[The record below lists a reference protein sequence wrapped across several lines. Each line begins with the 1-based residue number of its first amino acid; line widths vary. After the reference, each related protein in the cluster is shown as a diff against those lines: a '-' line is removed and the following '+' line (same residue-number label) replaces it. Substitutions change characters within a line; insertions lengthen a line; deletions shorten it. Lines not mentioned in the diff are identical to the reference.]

1 MPVTEEPLLPTNLR
15 FRLGGKWHAIVS
27 CVCLYRAVD
36 PAAMTAKYLVLT
48 KDRRFAYLEAVIGDK
63 GVRPVTEMTRD
74 RALRFLVENGEAE
87 IVEEFP
93 EIFREDP
100 HAQAPTQHEL
110 DVEVAASPK
119 DRPTEPYL
127 FPLH

>member
-1 MPVTEEPLLPTNLR
+1 MPVTAAGDLPTNLR
-15 FRLGGKWHAIVS
+15 FRLGNKWHALVA

-36 PAAMTAKYLVLT
+36 PATMTAKYLVLT

-74 RALRFLVENGEAE
+74 RALRFLVENGEGDV
-87 IVEEFP
+87 VEEFP
-93 EIFREDP
+93 DIFRDDP
-100 HAQAPTQHEL
+100 RILAPSSGE
-110 DVEVAASPK
+110 EAAAPK
-119 DRPTEPYL
+119 DRPAEPYL

>member
-15 FRLGGKWHAIVS
+15 FRLGGKWHALIA

-74 RALRFLVENGEAE
+74 RALRFLVENGESD

-93 EIFREDP
+93 DIFREDT
-100 HAQAPTQHEL
+100 HAHAPSS
-110 DVEVAASPK
+110 DGIAAAPK
-119 DRPTEPYL
+119 DRPKEPYL

>member
-1 MPVTEEPLLPTNLR
+1 MTEEPQLPTNLR
-15 FRLGGKWHAIVS
+15 FRLGTKWHALIS

-36 PAAMTAKYLVLT
+36 PVAMTAKYLVMT

-74 RALRFLVENGEAE
+74 RALRFLIENGESD

-93 EIFREDP
+93 EIFRDEQYAHTP
-100 HAQAPTQHEL
+100 VQREL
-110 DVEVAASPK
+110 EVEVAVAPK
-119 DRPTEPYL
+119 DRPKEPYL